1 MDIRLVVFDLDDTL
15 LDTTSLLIPIA
26 NTPEFEK
33 KIREPLPLMPGALE
47 NLQLFSRKFK
57 LNLLTQGRTEAQK
70 QKVESLSIA
79 HFFSTMYFAD
89 PRKNQSKGEFF
100 QQIWKSSGLPAEKI
114 MSIGNRRSTDIREA
128 KKWGMTTCLFHYGEH
143 DNETA
148 QVPEDNPDFTV
159 QNHSQL
165 RDLCLQICQA

>member
-47 NLQLFSRKFK
+47 NLQLFSQKFN
-57 LNLLTQGRTEAQK
+57 LCLLTQGRTEAQK
-70 QKVESLSIA
+70 QKVESLGIA
-79 HFFSTMYFAD
+79 HFFSAMYFAD
-89 PRKNQSKGEFF
+89 PRKNESKGSFF
-100 QQIWKSSGLPAEKI
+100 QQIWQKSNLPAEKI

-128 KKWGMTTCLFHYGEH
+128 KKWGMSTCLFHYGEH
-143 DNETA
+143 DNETI
-148 QVPEDNPDFTV
+148 QVPEDVPNFTV
-159 QNHSQL
+159 KNHSEL
-165 RDLCLQICQA
+165 SALCQQISQS

>member
-47 NLQLFSRKFK
+47 NLQLFSQKFR
-57 LNLLTQGRTEAQK
+57 LCLLTQGRTEAQK
-70 QKVESLSIA
+70 QKVESLGIA
-79 HFFSTMYFAD
+79 HFFSAMYFAD
-89 PRKNQSKGEFF
+89 PRKNESKGSFF
-100 QQIWKSSGLPAEKI
+100 HQIWQNSNLPAEKI
-114 MSIGNRRSTDIREA
+114 ISIGNRRSTDIREA

-143 DNETA
+143 DNETI
-148 QVPEDNPDFTV
+148 QVPEDAPDFTV
-159 QNHSQL
+159 KNHSNWSI
-165 RDLCLQICQA
+165 LCRQICQT